1 MLTLQ
6 DLHCPMCGNG
16 AVKKGKGNYILCVL
30 HGWVE
35 AVKAISLNAAKQ
47 HKSERAGK

>member
-6 DLHCPMCGNG
+6 DLHCPICGNG
-16 AVKKGKGNYILCVL
+16 AVKKGKGNFILCVL
-30 HGWVE
+30 CGWVE

-47 HKSERAGK
+47 HNGRRAAK

>member
-6 DLHCPMCGNG
+6 DLHCPICGNG
-16 AVKKGKGNYILCVL
+16 AVKIGKGDFILCVL

-35 AVKAISLNAAKQ
+35 AVKAITLNQ
-47 HKSERAGK
+47 TGGKGR